1 MRSVFISSVIYAIM
15 TKHIRLSKI
24 RFYSSEKERDFITQ
38 TQNNSM
44 TDGLDHETKLEIDS
58 KP

>member
-1 MRSVFISSVIYAIM
+1 M

-38 TQNNSM
+38 TQNHSM